1 MADAGESLVSLDRN
15 HFNDGILSK
24 YKLIGTPGNMFD
36 WNQLYNIP
44 ILSSDIKLLVETIGF
59 LFDRCC
65 YLKTDRHLHRNN
77 KDFICQNCNTF
88 KLIFAKSDN
97 TFNNNQYYSYQP
109 SFVDILQHSN
119 NCNLS
124 PINPIRSISKYL
136 LQSPLLINLVKRQ
149 LIELPNKNR
158 QEHDLIISGLC
169 LNGVAVSKQL
179 INRVLAT
186 LKKKLKIGTKNTI

>member
-1 MADAGESLVSLDRN
+1 MADTGESLVSLDRN

-59 LFDRCC
+59 LFDRCR
-65 YLKTDRHLHRNN
+65 YKIKDRHLHRNN

-97 TFNNNQYYSYQP
+97 TFNNNQDYSYLA
-109 SFVDILQHSN
+109 SFLGTLQHSN

-124 PINPIRSISKYL
+124 PSNPIRSITKYL

-149 LIELPNKNR
+149 LIEFPNENR
-158 QEHDLIISGLC
+158 QDHDLIISGLC
-169 LNGVAVSKQL
+169 LNGLAVSKRQ

>member
-1 MADAGESLVSLDRN
+1 MADTGESLVSLDRN

-59 LFDRCC
+59 LFDRCR
-65 YLKTDRHLHRNN
+65 YKIKDRHLDRDN
-77 KDFICQNCNTF
+77 KVIICQNCNAF

-97 TFNNNQYYSYQP
+97 TFNNNQDYSYLA
-109 SFVDILQHSN
+109 SFLGTLQHSN

-124 PINPIRSISKYL
+124 PINPIRSITKYL

-149 LIELPNKNR
+149 LIEFPNKN
-158 QEHDLIISGLC
+158 
-169 LNGVAVSKQL
+169 
-179 INRVLAT
+179 
-186 LKKKLKIGTKNTI
+186 

>member
-15 HFNDGILSK
+15 HYNDGILSK

-59 LFDRCC
+59 LFDRCR
-65 YLKTDRHLHRNN
+65 YKIKDRHLDRDN
-77 KDFICQNCNTF
+77 KVIICQNCNAF

-97 TFNNNQYYSYQP
+97 TFNNNHDYSYQAL
-109 SFVDILQHSN
+109 FVDILQHSN

-124 PINPIRSISKYL
+124 PSKPIRSITKYL

-158 QEHDLIISGLC
+158 QEHDLIISALC

-186 LKKKLKIGTKNTI
+186 LKKNLKIGTKNTI